1 MRRRH
6 GFTLIE
12 LLVVISII
20 ALLVGILLPA
30 LGVARES
37 ARNTQ
42 CLANNR
48 SWGTGMLGWAQ
59 ENKDL
64 IPYDGDDTSNSS
76 LASGTGN
83 GVPAFVLSDA
93 QKLGN
98 NLSEPKFW
106 ANAIPQY
113 LDGSTTYARLVNA
126 SISGGAAIPASPVNS
141 MFTCPSAENAQ
152 APGTPYIMT
161 QPVSFLLDGTT
172 VNAAASTVGFYFSY
186 IPNSKLNTSRTPA
199 QDPTL
204 RAQQANRLSSL
215 TVISGATNNT
225 TITAATISVGV
236 LPKASETILMLEHRA
251 NLREVQATDAYRDRS
266 LTRAK
271 GDWKRMASRHT
282 GNTYNP
288 SNGQSNMLYADGH
301 AAALNYQYATRD
313 SVSGNSPTSTGGVA
327 NATWIS
333 NNEADNSNVDF
344 NKANCIWVPLG
355 RAYR

>member
-20 ALLVGILLPA
+20 GLLVGILLPA

-42 CLANNR
+42 CLANVR
-48 SWGTGMLGWAQ
+48 SWGTGNLGWAQ
-59 ENKDL
+59 DNKDL
-64 IPYDGDDTSNSS
+64 LPYDGADTSASS
-76 LASGTGN
+76 ATGN
-83 GVPAFVLSDA
+83 GVPTFVLADA
-93 QKLGN
+93 QGLGN

-106 ANAIPQY
+106 ANAVPQY
-113 LDGSTTYARLVNA
+113 LDGTTTYARMVNA
-126 SISGGAAIPASPVNS
+126 SINGGAPIPASPVPS

-152 APGTPYIMT
+152 NPGQAYTVT

-186 IPNSKLNTSRTPA
+186 IPNSKLNTSRTAA

-204 RAQQANRLSSL
+204 RAQQASRLSSFS
-215 TVISGATNNT
+215 VISGATNNT
-225 TITAATISVGV
+225 TITAQTIAVGI
-236 LPKASETILMLEHRA
+236 LPKASETILMLEHRS
-251 NLREVQATDAYRDRS
+251 NLRELQATDAYRDRS

-313 SVSGNSPTSTGGVA
+313 SVSGTSPTATGGPTGSAWITA
-327 NATWIS
+327 NELDSS
-333 NNEADNSNVDF
+333 NTDF